1 MAYTVLQA
9 RRELGEVSRS
19 WVLFLCGLKTGEG
32 QWVPE
37 CQQKGPSYV
46 FLFSQR
52 SGGFLS

>member
-46 FLFSQR
+46 FLFWQR